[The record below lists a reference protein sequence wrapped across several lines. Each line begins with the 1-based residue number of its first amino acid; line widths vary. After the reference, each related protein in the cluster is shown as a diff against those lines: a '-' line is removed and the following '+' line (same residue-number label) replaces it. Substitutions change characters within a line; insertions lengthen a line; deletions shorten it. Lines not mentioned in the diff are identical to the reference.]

1 MYVYM
6 LYYIEEEPFHYKQ
19 FKVPFMDLYLYKY
32 IERYLLFESFDVR
45 FPLLWLFNSRQSK
58 LIYIIQYVIEWV

>member
-32 IERYLLFESFDVR
+32 IERYLLF
-45 FPLLWLFNSRQSK
+45 
-58 LIYIIQYVIEWV
+58 

>member
-19 FKVPFMDLYLYKY
+19 FKVHFMDLYLYKY
-32 IERYLLFESFDVR
+32 IERYLLF
-45 FPLLWLFNSRQSK
+45 
-58 LIYIIQYVIEWV
+58 